1 MMDRWTFGVI
11 GMGVLSAVLTVALL
25 ILLLFGH

>member
-1 MMDRWTFGVI
+1 MDRRLFGVI
-11 GMGVLSAVLTVALL
+11 GIGVLSAVLTVALL